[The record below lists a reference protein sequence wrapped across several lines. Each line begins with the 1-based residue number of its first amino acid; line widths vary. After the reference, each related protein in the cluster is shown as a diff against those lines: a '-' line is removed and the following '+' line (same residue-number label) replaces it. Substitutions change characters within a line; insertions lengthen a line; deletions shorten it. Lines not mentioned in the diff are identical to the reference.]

1 MMLRRAALPLAILT
15 GLALFAT
22 PAAAATA
29 QVSIKNLAF
38 NPTTVTVA
46 QGGMVT
52 WTNNESTNVVHTTT
66 SDQPGFWDSGDLSP
80 TDHFSETKTFL
91 NAGTY
96 AYHCMHHSFMH
107 GKVKVPMKKAGSAGS
122 GWTVRW
128 SSASSAPAGRDFDVQ
143 IKRPGQ
149 STFRSFRSATTTL
162 KAFFNP
168 TRAGTYK
175 FRSLT
180 RITSSGMTSNFSPV
194 LTLTIS

>member
-1 MMLRRAALPLAILT
+1 MFRLAALPLAILA
-15 GLALFAT
+15 GIALLAT
-22 PAAAATA
+22 PADATTVN
-29 QVSIKNLAF
+29 VSIKNLAF
-38 NPTTVTVA
+38 NPATVTVA
-46 QGGMVT
+46 QGGTVT
-52 WTNNESTNVVHTTT
+52 WTNNESSNVVHTTT
-66 SDQPGFWDSGDLSP
+66 SDQLGFWNSGDLSP
-80 TDHFSETKTFL
+80 TQNFSESQTFL

-107 GKVKVPMKKAGSAGS
+107 GKVKVPMKKTGSAGS

-128 SSASSAPAGRDFDVQ
+128 SSASSAPAGRNFDVQ

-149 STFRSFRSATTTL
+149 TTFRSFRSATTTL

-168 TRAGTYK
+168 TKAGTYK

-180 RITSSGMTSNFSPV
+180 RITSSGLTSNFSPV